1 MSEERAYFENL
12 LKKGYPKEDAL
23 TYTQKYYP
31 DFTDRLP
38 EPPPPPSFLDEEMNE
53 WPIYHEGG
61 FRLEHLVAE
70 SILLA
75 EAMRDSIVEHRQ
87 KVMAAVG
94 LVAVL
99 LLAAL
104 AMQIPAQLSPLEGD
118 WMKADGEII
127 TFAGQGEYV
136 DRSGFEAAWSL
147 DGNVLEVVW
156 TDQQSRAEDPAT
168 VIIQSGRIAMEE
180 DGAYLWLRWTTL
192 TVDGETMDPP
202 EACILLIDAKQ
213 ANNIPAYVAYTDE
226 HVGQAP
232 SWCTN

>member
-38 EPPPPPSFLDEEMNE
+38 EPPPPPSFLDEDMNE

-94 LVAVL
+94 LVAML
-99 LLAAL
+99 LLARPWIR
-104 AMQIPAQLSPLEGD
+104 QRPAFSSLMRSRRTTSLRTLHTRMNTWARRPHGARTERRSMAVRNSSGSCPMASISDGHRLHVFGFCFRWHFPQHSDLGPFSNIFLDRPL
-118 WMKADGEII
+118 
-127 TFAGQGEYV
+127 
-136 DRSGFEAAWSL
+136 
-147 DGNVLEVVW
+147 
-156 TDQQSRAEDPAT
+156 
-168 VIIQSGRIAMEE
+168 
-180 DGAYLWLRWTTL
+180 
-192 TVDGETMDPP
+192 
-202 EACILLIDAKQ
+202 
-213 ANNIPAYVAYTDE
+213 
-226 HVGQAP
+226 P
-232 SWCTN
+232 SN

>member
-23 TYTQKYYP
+23 AYTQKYYP

-38 EPPPPPSFLDEEMNE
+38 EPPPPSAFLDEDMNE

-61 FRLEHLVAE
+61 FRLEHLIAE

-75 EAMRDSIVEHRQ
+75 EAMRDTIVEHRQ

-127 TFAGQGEYV
+127 TFAGQGEYL
-136 DRSGFEAAWSL
+136 DRSGYEAEWRL
-147 DGNVLEVVW
+147 DGNILEVVW
-156 TDQQSRAEDPAT
+156 VDQPRQGDSTTAFA
-168 VIIQSGRIAMEE
+168 QSGRVSIED
-180 DGAYLWLRWTTL
+180 DGAYMWLRWTSL
-192 TVDGETMDPP
+192 TVNGEAESPP
-202 EACILLIDAKQ
+202 DTCILLIDA
-213 ANNIPAYVAYTDE
+213 NEVSNIPAYVDFAE
-226 HVGQAP
+226 QNVGRAP
-232 SWCTN
+232 SWCID